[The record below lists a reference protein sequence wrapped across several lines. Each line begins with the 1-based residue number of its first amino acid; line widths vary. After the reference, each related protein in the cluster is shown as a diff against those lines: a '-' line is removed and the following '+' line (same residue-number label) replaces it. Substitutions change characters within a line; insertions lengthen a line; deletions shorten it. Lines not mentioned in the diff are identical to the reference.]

1 MIIRGVIVMKI
12 IKVCSFVANYTH
24 SCIVAN
30 NFISKEFDKAK
41 VIYINENSEKEK
53 LKKIVNKY
61 FKNINKK
68 IIYMEWLNEEIVND
82 YVNENIVLVI
92 NGSESFIS
100 KVNEYMCFIQNEILV
115 INCYNIM
122 DIKSN
127 ISDIIATHDYYLNSD
142 GIQIRKDKTC

>member
-1 MIIRGVIVMKI
+1 MKI

-30 NFISKEFDKAK
+30 NFVSKEFDKAK

-115 INCYNIM
+115 INCYNII

>member
-1 MIIRGVIVMKI
+1 MKL

-24 SCIVAN
+24 SCIVDN
-30 NFISKEFDKAK
+30 NFISKEFEKAK

>member
-1 MIIRGVIVMKI
+1 MKN

-30 NFISKEFDKAK
+30 NFISKEFNKAK
-41 VIYINENSEKEK
+41 VIYINEKSEKEK

-82 YVNENIVLVI
+82 YINENIVLVI

-100 KVNEYMCFIQNEILV
+100 KVNSYICFIQSDVLV

-122 DIKSN
+122 DIK
-127 ISDIIATHDYYLNSD
+127 ISITDIISKHDYYLNTD

>member
-1 MIIRGVIVMKI
+1 MKI
-12 IKVCSFVANYTH
+12 IKVCTFVANYTH

-30 NFISKEFDKAK
+30 NFISKEYDNAK
-41 VIYINENSEKEK
+41 VIYINESSEKEK

-82 YVNENIVLVI
+82 YVNENIILVV

-100 KVNEYMCFIQNEILV
+100 RVNEYLCFIQNEILV

-122 DIKSN
+122 NLKTN
-127 ISDIIATHDYYLNSD
+127 ISDIIASHDYYLNTD
-142 GIQIRKDKTC
+142 GIQIRNDKTC

>member
-1 MIIRGVIVMKI
+1 
-12 IKVCSFVANYTH
+12 
-24 SCIVAN
+24 
-30 NFISKEFDKAK
+30 
-41 VIYINENSEKEK
+41 
-53 LKKIVNKY
+53 
-61 FKNINKK
+61 
-68 IIYMEWLNEEIVND
+68 MEWLNEEIVND

-115 INCYNIM
+115 INCYNII

>member
-1 MIIRGVIVMKI
+1 MKI

-24 SCIVAN
+24 SCIDEN
-30 NFISKEFDKAK
+30 NFTYKEFKKKK

>member
-1 MIIRGVIVMKI
+1 MKI

-30 NFISKEFDKAK
+30 NFISKEFDKAN

-82 YVNENIVLVI
+82 YVNENIVLVV

-127 ISDIIATHDYYLNSD
+127 IADIISSHDYYLNSD

>member
-1 MIIRGVIVMKI
+1 MKI
-12 IKVCSFVANYTH
+12 IKVCTFVANYTH

>member
-1 MIIRGVIVMKI
+1 MKI

>member
-1 MIIRGVIVMKI
+1 MKI

-82 YVNENIVLVI
+82 YVNENIILVV

>member
-1 MIIRGVIVMKI
+1 MKI

-53 LKKIVNKY
+53 LKKIVKKY